1 MRIETTQ
8 NKRCKSRLDENIE
21 ILQFKID
28 TTPSMKSKVKNESVQ
43 SSDDQ
48 LDDHYTVF
56 ISFDIRTKNCYIIRI
71 LSVAVMTVVTNAR
84 ISLDF
89 CFS

>member
-8 NKRCKSRLDENIE
+8 HKRCNSRLDENIE
-21 ILQFKID
+21 SMQLKID
-28 TTPSMKSKVKNESVQ
+28 VTPSVKSKVKNESVQ

-48 LDDHYTVF
+48 LDDHYTIF
-56 ISFDIRTKNCYIIRI
+56 TSFDICTKKCCIVRIIF
-71 LSVAVMTVVTNAR
+71 LAVMTVVTNAR

-89 CFS
+89 CF